1 MNNDEIYEAVSHDKE
16 ILAHYGRLGM
26 KWYQHIF
33 GDYQGAAKYAEKG
46 AKKVAASKQK
56 DSFRGGGKSEKTKK
70 LENAVKAVKKEAK
83 DAKKRQN
90 DEVEKLKKELSA
102 KDYDGD
108 EFLDVQRIL
117 DMKLPKKQKE
127 ELLGMLSNKTADDF
141 LKGQRLATMEQ
152 EKKKIEKQKAK
163 EAEQAAK
170 AEKKAKEEHEQKI
183 LDLARGKADW
193 RKASADDLLEA
204 VGRLQIEQQYKE
216 ARDTVSG
223 VKVWK
228 DAGSMALKDIAK
240 NTGNIIK
247 EATNP
252 VATKLME
259 QLAKDKDFERK
270 KEVDKYT
277 DSRNKQ
283 KDKDKDKEKSQKESG
298 ESTKEKPDKDTKTKD
313 KKTADER
320 AKATDNRSEDK
331 RMADERAGMT
341 TDSGRF
347 PWDRKKKK
355 K

>member
-1 MNNDEIYEAVSHDKE
+1 MGRRRAMNNDEIYEAVSHDEE

-70 LENAVKAVKKEAK
+70 LENAVKAVKEEAK
-83 DAKKRQN
+83 AAKKRQN
-90 DEVEKLKKELSA
+90 EADERKEKE
-102 KDYDGD
+102 
-108 EFLDVQRIL
+108 
-117 DMKLPKKQKE
+117 
-127 ELLGMLSNKTADDF
+127 N
-141 LKGQRLATMEQ
+141 
-152 EKKKIEKQKAK
+152 KAK
-163 EAEQAAK
+163 EKKAAQQAAEDKVK

-283 KDKDKDKEKSQKESG
+283 KDTDKDKEKSQKESG

>member
-1 MNNDEIYEAVSHDKE
+1 MNNDEIYEAVSHDEE

-70 LENAVKAVKKEAK
+70 LENAVKAVKEEVKA
-83 DAKKRQN
+83 AKKRQN
-90 DEVEKLKKELSA
+90 EAEKRKEKENEA
-102 KDYDGD
+102 K
-108 EFLDVQRIL
+108 
-117 DMKLPKKQKE
+117 
-127 ELLGMLSNKTADDF
+127 
-141 LKGQRLATMEQ
+141 
-152 EKKKIEKQKAK
+152 EKKAAQ
-163 EAEQAAK
+163 QAAEDKVK
-170 AEKKAKEEHEQKI
+170 AEKKVKEEHEQKI

-204 VGRLQIEQQYKE
+204 VGRLQVEQQYKE

-277 DSRNKQ
+277 DGRNKQ
-283 KDKDKDKEKSQKESG
+283 KDKDKDKDKEKSQKESG
-298 ESTKEKPDKDTKTKD
+298 ESTKEKPDNDTKTKD

>member
-1 MNNDEIYEAVSHDKE
+1 MNNDEIYEAVSHDEE

-70 LENAVKAVKKEAK
+70 LENAVKAVKEEVKA
-83 DAKKRQN
+83 AKKRQN
-90 DEVEKLKKELSA
+90 EAEKRKE
-102 KDYDGD
+102 
-108 EFLDVQRIL
+108 
-117 DMKLPKKQKE
+117 KE
-127 ELLGMLSNKTADDF
+127 N
-141 LKGQRLATMEQ
+141 
-152 EKKKIEKQKAK
+152 KAK
-163 EAEQAAK
+163 EKKAAQQTAEDKVK

-259 QLAKDKDFERK
+259 QLAKDKDFERR

-277 DSRNKQ
+277 DGRNKQ
-283 KDKDKDKEKSQKESG
+283 KDTDKDKEQSQKESG

>member
-1 MNNDEIYEAVSHDKE
+1 MNNDEIYEAVSHDEE

-70 LENAVKAVKKEAK
+70 LENAVKAVKEEAK
-83 DAKKRQN
+83 AAKKRQN
-90 DEVEKLKKELSA
+90 EAEERKEKE
-102 KDYDGD
+102 
-108 EFLDVQRIL
+108 
-117 DMKLPKKQKE
+117 
-127 ELLGMLSNKTADDF
+127 N
-141 LKGQRLATMEQ
+141 
-152 EKKKIEKQKAK
+152 KAK
-163 EAEQAAK
+163 EKKAAQQAAEDKVK

-247 EATNP
+247 ETTNP

-277 DSRNKQ
+277 DGRNKQ

>member
-1 MNNDEIYEAVSHDKE
+1 MNNDEIYEAVSHDEE

-70 LENAVKAVKKEAK
+70 LENAVKAVKEEAK
-83 DAKKRQN
+83 AAKKRQN
-90 DEVEKLKKELSA
+90 EAEKRKE
-102 KDYDGD
+102 
-108 EFLDVQRIL
+108 
-117 DMKLPKKQKE
+117 KE
-127 ELLGMLSNKTADDF
+127 N
-141 LKGQRLATMEQ
+141 
-152 EKKKIEKQKAK
+152 KAK
-163 EAEQAAK
+163 EKKAAQQAAEDKVK

-277 DSRNKQ
+277 DGRNKQ

>member
-1 MNNDEIYEAVSHDKE
+1 MNNDEIYEAVSHDEE

-70 LENAVKAVKKEAK
+70 LENAVKAVKEEAK
-83 DAKKRQN
+83 AAKKRQN
-90 DEVEKLKKELSA
+90 EADERKEKE
-102 KDYDGD
+102 
-108 EFLDVQRIL
+108 
-117 DMKLPKKQKE
+117 
-127 ELLGMLSNKTADDF
+127 N
-141 LKGQRLATMEQ
+141 
-152 EKKKIEKQKAK
+152 KAK
-163 EAEQAAK
+163 EKKAAQQAAEDKVK

-204 VGRLQIEQQYKE
+204 IGRLQIEQQYKE

>member
-1 MNNDEIYEAVSHDKE
+1 MNNDEIYEAVSHDEE

-70 LENAVKAVKKEAK
+70 LENVVKAVKEEAK
-83 DAKKRQN
+83 AAKKRQN
-90 DEVEKLKKELSA
+90 EAEKRKE
-102 KDYDGD
+102 
-108 EFLDVQRIL
+108 
-117 DMKLPKKQKE
+117 KE
-127 ELLGMLSNKTADDF
+127 N
-141 LKGQRLATMEQ
+141 
-152 EKKKIEKQKAK
+152 KAK
-163 EAEQAAK
+163 EKKAAQQAAEDKVK

-277 DSRNKQ
+277 DGRNKQ
-283 KDKDKDKEKSQKESG
+283 KDKYKDKEQSQKESG

-355 K
+355 EVRR

>member
-1 MNNDEIYEAVSHDKE
+1 MNNDEIYEAVSHDEE

-70 LENAVKAVKKEAK
+70 LENVVKAVKEEVKA
-83 DAKKRQN
+83 AKKRQN
-90 DEVEKLKKELSA
+90 EAEKRKE
-102 KDYDGD
+102 
-108 EFLDVQRIL
+108 
-117 DMKLPKKQKE
+117 KE
-127 ELLGMLSNKTADDF
+127 N
-141 LKGQRLATMEQ
+141 
-152 EKKKIEKQKAK
+152 KAK
-163 EAEQAAK
+163 EKKAVQQAAEDKVK

-277 DSRNKQ
+277 DGRNKQ
-283 KDKDKDKEKSQKESG
+283 KAKDKDKDKEKSQKESG

-331 RMADERAGMT
+331 RMADERAVMT

>member
-1 MNNDEIYEAVSHDKE
+1 MNNDEIYEAVSHDEE

-70 LENAVKAVKKEAK
+70 LENAVKAVKEEAK
-83 DAKKRQN
+83 AAKKRQN
-90 DEVEKLKKELSA
+90 EAEERKEKE
-102 KDYDGD
+102 
-108 EFLDVQRIL
+108 
-117 DMKLPKKQKE
+117 
-127 ELLGMLSNKTADDF
+127 N
-141 LKGQRLATMEQ
+141 
-152 EKKKIEKQKAK
+152 KAK
-163 EAEQAAK
+163 EKKAAQQAAEDKVK

-277 DSRNKQ
+277 DGRNKQ

>member
-1 MNNDEIYEAVSHDKE
+1 MNNDEIYEAVSHDEE
-16 ILAHYGRLGM
+16 ILAHYGRIGM

-70 LENAVKAVKKEAK
+70 LENAVKAVKEEAK
-83 DAKKRQN
+83 AAKKRQN
-90 DEVEKLKKELSA
+90 EAEERKEKE
-102 KDYDGD
+102 
-108 EFLDVQRIL
+108 
-117 DMKLPKKQKE
+117 
-127 ELLGMLSNKTADDF
+127 N
-141 LKGQRLATMEQ
+141 
-152 EKKKIEKQKAK
+152 KAK
-163 EAEQAAK
+163 EKKAAQQAAEDKVK

-259 QLAKDKDFERK
+259 QLGKDKDFERK

>member
-1 MNNDEIYEAVSHDKE
+1 MNNDEIYEAVSHDEE

-70 LENAVKAVKKEAK
+70 LENAVKAVKEEVKA
-83 DAKKRQN
+83 AKKRQN
-90 DEVEKLKKELSA
+90 EAEKRKE
-102 KDYDGD
+102 
-108 EFLDVQRIL
+108 
-117 DMKLPKKQKE
+117 KE
-127 ELLGMLSNKTADDF
+127 N
-141 LKGQRLATMEQ
+141 
-152 EKKKIEKQKAK
+152 KAK
-163 EAEQAAK
+163 EKKAVQQAAEDKVK

-259 QLAKDKDFERK
+259 QLAKDK
-270 KEVDKYT
+270 
-277 DSRNKQ
+277 Q

>member
-1 MNNDEIYEAVSHDKE
+1 MNNDEIYEAVSHDEE

-70 LENAVKAVKKEAK
+70 LENAVKAVKEEAK
-83 DAKKRQN
+83 AAKKRQN
-90 DEVEKLKKELSA
+90 EAEERKEKE
-102 KDYDGD
+102 
-108 EFLDVQRIL
+108 
-117 DMKLPKKQKE
+117 
-127 ELLGMLSNKTADDF
+127 N
-141 LKGQRLATMEQ
+141 
-152 EKKKIEKQKAK
+152 KAK
-163 EAEQAAK
+163 EKKAAQQAAEDKVK

-283 KDKDKDKEKSQKESG
+283 KDKDKDKDKEKSQKESV

>member
-1 MNNDEIYEAVSHDKE
+1 MNNDEIYEAVSHDEE

-70 LENAVKAVKKEAK
+70 LENAVKAVKEEAK
-83 DAKKRQN
+83 AAKKRQN
-90 DEVEKLKKELSA
+90 EAEKRKE
-102 KDYDGD
+102 
-108 EFLDVQRIL
+108 
-117 DMKLPKKQKE
+117 KE
-127 ELLGMLSNKTADDF
+127 NKA
-141 LKGQRLATMEQ
+141 E
-152 EKKKIEKQKAK
+152 EKKAAQQA
-163 EAEQAAK
+163 AEDKAK

-277 DSRNKQ
+277 DGRNKQ
-283 KDKDKDKEKSQKESG
+283 KDQDKDKETSQKESG

-347 PWDRKKKK
+347 SWDRKKKK

>member
-1 MNNDEIYEAVSHDKE
+1 MNNDEIYEAVSHDEE

-70 LENAVKAVKKEAK
+70 LENAVKAVKEEAK
-83 DAKKRQN
+83 AAKKRQN
-90 DEVEKLKKELSA
+90 EAEKRKE
-102 KDYDGD
+102 
-108 EFLDVQRIL
+108 
-117 DMKLPKKQKE
+117 KE
-127 ELLGMLSNKTADDF
+127 N
-141 LKGQRLATMEQ
+141 
-152 EKKKIEKQKAK
+152 KAK
-163 EAEQAAK
+163 EKKAAQQAAEDKVK

-277 DSRNKQ
+277 DDRNKQ
-283 KDKDKDKEKSQKESG
+283 KDKDKDKDKEKSQKESG

>member
-1 MNNDEIYEAVSHDKE
+1 MNNDEIYEAVSHDEE

-70 LENAVKAVKKEAK
+70 LENAVKAVKEEVKA
-83 DAKKRQN
+83 AKKRQN
-90 DEVEKLKKELSA
+90 EAEKRKEKENEA
-102 KDYDGD
+102 K
-108 EFLDVQRIL
+108 
-117 DMKLPKKQKE
+117 
-127 ELLGMLSNKTADDF
+127 
-141 LKGQRLATMEQ
+141 
-152 EKKKIEKQKAK
+152 EKKAAQ
-163 EAEQAAK
+163 QAAEDKVK
-170 AEKKAKEEHEQKI
+170 AEKKVKEEHEQKI

-204 VGRLQIEQQYKE
+204 VGRLQVEQQYKE

-228 DAGSMALKDIAK
+228 DAGSMVLKDIAK

-277 DSRNKQ
+277 DGRNKQ
-283 KDKDKDKEKSQKESG
+283 KDKDKDKDKEKSQKESG
-298 ESTKEKPDKDTKTKD
+298 ESTKEKPDNDTKTKD

>member
-1 MNNDEIYEAVSHDKE
+1 MNNDEIYEAVSHDEE

-70 LENAVKAVKKEAK
+70 LENAVKAVKEEAK
-83 DAKKRQN
+83 AAKKRQN
-90 DEVEKLKKELSA
+90 EAEERKEKE
-102 KDYDGD
+102 
-108 EFLDVQRIL
+108 
-117 DMKLPKKQKE
+117 
-127 ELLGMLSNKTADDF
+127 N
-141 LKGQRLATMEQ
+141 
-152 EKKKIEKQKAK
+152 KAK
-163 EAEQAAK
+163 EKKAAQQAAEDKVK

-355 K
+355 

>member
-1 MNNDEIYEAVSHDKE
+1 MNNDEIYEAVSHDEE

-56 DSFRGGGKSEKTKK
+56 DSFRGGGKSDKTKK
-70 LENAVKAVKKEAK
+70 LENAVKAVKEEAK
-83 DAKKRQN
+83 AAKKRQN
-90 DEVEKLKKELSA
+90 EAEK
-102 KDYDGD
+102 
-108 EFLDVQRIL
+108 R
-117 DMKLPKKQKE
+117 KE
-127 ELLGMLSNKTADDF
+127 EEN
-141 LKGQRLATMEQ
+141 
-152 EKKKIEKQKAK
+152 KAK
-163 EAEQAAK
+163 EKKAAQQAAEDKVK

-277 DSRNKQ
+277 DGRNKQ
-283 KDKDKDKEKSQKESG
+283 KDKDKDKDKEKSQKESG

>member
-1 MNNDEIYEAVSHDKE
+1 MNNDEIYEAVSHDEE

-70 LENAVKAVKKEAK
+70 LENAVKAVKEEAK
-83 DAKKRQN
+83 AAKKRQN
-90 DEVEKLKKELSA
+90 EAEERKEKE
-102 KDYDGD
+102 
-108 EFLDVQRIL
+108 
-117 DMKLPKKQKE
+117 
-127 ELLGMLSNKTADDF
+127 N
-141 LKGQRLATMEQ
+141 
-152 EKKKIEKQKAK
+152 KAK
-163 EAEQAAK
+163 EKKAAQQAAEDKVK

-259 QLAKDKDFERK
+259 QWAKDKDFERK

-277 DSRNKQ
+277 DGRNKQ
-283 KDKDKDKEKSQKESG
+283 KDKDKDKDKEKSQKESG

>member
-1 MNNDEIYEAVSHDKE
+1 MNNDEIYEAVSHDEE

-70 LENAVKAVKKEAK
+70 LENAVKAVKEEAK
-83 DAKKRQN
+83 AAKKRQN
-90 DEVEKLKKELSA
+90 EADERKEKE
-102 KDYDGD
+102 
-108 EFLDVQRIL
+108 
-117 DMKLPKKQKE
+117 
-127 ELLGMLSNKTADDF
+127 N
-141 LKGQRLATMEQ
+141 
-152 EKKKIEKQKAK
+152 KAK
-163 EAEQAAK
+163 EKKAAQQAAEDKVK

-277 DSRNKQ
+277 DGRNKQ
-283 KDKDKDKEKSQKESG
+283 KDTDKDKEKSQKESG

>member
-1 MNNDEIYEAVSHDKE
+1 MNNDEIYEAVSHDEE

-70 LENAVKAVKKEAK
+70 LENAVKAVKEEAK
-83 DAKKRQN
+83 AAKKRQN
-90 DEVEKLKKELSA
+90 EAEERKEKE
-102 KDYDGD
+102 
-108 EFLDVQRIL
+108 
-117 DMKLPKKQKE
+117 
-127 ELLGMLSNKTADDF
+127 N
-141 LKGQRLATMEQ
+141 
-152 EKKKIEKQKAK
+152 KAK
-163 EAEQAAK
+163 EKKAAQQAAEDKVK

-259 QLAKDKDFERK
+259 QFAKDKDFERK

-277 DSRNKQ
+277 DGRNK
-283 KDKDKDKEKSQKESG
+283 QKESG
-298 ESTKEKPDKDTKTKD
+298 ESTKEKSDKDTKTKD